1 MTSGDGGSGERQVVK
16 ETSLV
21 WPILTHTNY
30 TEWTMLMKI
39 NYEAMEACGRP

>member
-1 MTSGDGGSGERQVVK
+1 VVK

-39 NYEAMEACGRP
+39 NYEAMKAWETINPGTTV